1 MGQRA
6 LGHLVAQRVLSVAVL
21 IKAFQEQYPS
31 TQVGYL
37 RTPDATA
44 RAIFPVA
51 PKQTLPY
58 ANCKDCEHHMA
69 RALEPDSHERH
80 RTVPLQETLTR
91 IPGYPS
97 KLVIFKIPASSYW
110 WVRYYANQ
118 RIFKRTTKTE
128 VKRDALEAAKR
139 FYDDINLRLH
149 NGSIDAPLDYNPAQ
163 VMTFA
168 GAARL
173 LIESEEGKY
182 KRGQLTKISF
192 ENMQLR
198 LNKHVLPFFGQ
209 VDVNMINYKM
219 LDSFLQHL
227 SGAGNGLSVSTIS
240 AYMGLVRKVLIHA
253 ARHSFIKHV
262 PEFPNVGVEDK
273 PRGWFAVPEYKLITS
288 KAKKLADQTVEW
300 RKDALTGESY
310 FCMPGEAR
318 RGDDKMVR
326 RVYMTRDLA
335 DLIVFMVNSYIRP
348 TDVKNMQHGHVHVI
362 DKEYTYLRL
371 ALPPSKGHSYPITTM
386 PWAVRVYERLCG
398 RRLKEQGSEAAL
410 PANEYV
416 FMPDA
421 PSREDAMKKL
431 QRQFEVVLDMTG
443 LRYSNTGEIRSLYSL
458 RHSSIMFRLLYG
470 RAIDTLTLAR
480 NARTS
485 PEMIDRFYA
494 APLQGEMN
502 IEMLQSRRNPRP
514 WE

>member
-1 MGQRA
+1 VGQRA

-253 ARHSFIKHV
+253 ARHSFIKYV

-273 PRGWFAVPEYKLITS
+273 PRGWFTVPEYKLITS